1 MLINELSGRT
11 GVSIHT
17 IRFYENKGLI
27 QGVISESVKTNNYRN
42 YDESHVERIEI
53 IKEAKE
59 VGFTLAEI
67 KVILEKWFDG
77 TFSGEDQLKFFN
89 AKIIEVDNKIRQLKE
104 VKKRLVDVINSIE
117 KGGCL
122 PVTAEVTGDKPRKTG
137 SD

>member
-1 MLINELSGRT
+1 M
-11 GVSIHT
+11 
-17 IRFYENKGLI
+17 
-27 QGVISESVKTNNYRN
+27 
-42 YDESHVERIEI
+42 
-53 IKEAKE
+53 
-59 VGFTLAEI
+59 
-67 KVILEKWFDG
+67 
-77 TFSGEDQLKFFN
+77 KFFN